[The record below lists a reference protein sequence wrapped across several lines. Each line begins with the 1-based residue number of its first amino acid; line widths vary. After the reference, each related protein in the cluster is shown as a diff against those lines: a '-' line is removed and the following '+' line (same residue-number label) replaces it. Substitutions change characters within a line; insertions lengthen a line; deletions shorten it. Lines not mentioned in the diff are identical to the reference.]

1 MHDSIKRVVIEGIL
15 YGILFSLVLFGIIWL
30 ARDKEIN
37 FVSHETHLK
46 VINLI
51 SEKIGKMGE
60 ISRRSVAQYEN
71 LSFTLVSI
79 GKSEE
84 PHIHQKS
91 DIIVILLEGE
101 GEINIEGE
109 KKYVEK
115 GDIIFIP
122 KNKVHFFVNKGVN
135 PALALVISF
144 PPLQKD
150 DYLPVK

>member
-1 MHDSIKRVVIEGIL
+1 MGSSIKRATIEGIL
-15 YGILFSLVLFGIIWL
+15 YGILLSLVLLGIIWL
-30 ARDKEIN
+30 ARDKDIN
-37 FVSHETHLK
+37 FVSHETNLK
-46 VINLI
+46 VINLV
-51 SEKIGKMGE
+51 SEKFGKKGE

-71 LSFTLVSI
+71 LAFTLVSI
-79 GKSEE
+79 GKAEE

-101 GEINIEGE
+101 GEMNIDGE

-122 KNKVHFFVNKGVN
+122 KNKAHFFVNKGIN
-135 PALALVISF
+135 PALALVISS
-144 PPLQKD
+144 PPLQKE

>member
-1 MHDSIKRVVIEGIL
+1 MGSSIKQATIEGIL
-15 YGILFSLVLFGIIWL
+15 YGILISLVLLGIIWV

-37 FVSHETHLK
+37 FVSHEMNLK

-51 SEKIGKMGE
+51 SEKLGKKGE

-71 LSFTLVSI
+71 LAFILVSI
-79 GKSEE
+79 GKPEE

-91 DIIVILLEGE
+91 DLIVIILEGE

-135 PALALVISF
+135 SALALVISS